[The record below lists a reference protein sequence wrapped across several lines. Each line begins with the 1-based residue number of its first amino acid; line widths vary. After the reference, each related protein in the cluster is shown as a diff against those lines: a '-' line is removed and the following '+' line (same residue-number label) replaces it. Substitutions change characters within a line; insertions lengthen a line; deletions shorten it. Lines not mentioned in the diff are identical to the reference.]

1 MAGSS
6 GKPLSQKLGLKPGF
20 CIFVDGA
27 PSDYRK
33 LVGAWPEGATLVKQ
47 AKPPLDAVHLFA
59 TDAKG
64 LAARLRRYREAIA
77 PDGMIWVS
85 WPKKTSGVSTDLSDV
100 VVRDTAL
107 PLGLVDIKV
116 CAVDEI
122 WSGLKFV
129 IPKAQ
134 RGGRAGAP

>member
-1 MAGSS
+1 MAGYS

-27 PSDYRK
+27 PKDYRK
-33 LVGAWPEGATLVKQ
+33 LVGAWPNGATLVTK
-47 AKPPLDAVHLFA
+47 ASGKLDAIHMFA
-59 TDAKG
+59 IEAKG
-64 LAARLRRYREAIA
+64 LAARLSKYRDAIA

-85 WPKKTSGVSTDLSDV
+85 WPKKSSGVATDLSDV

-116 CAVDEI
+116 CAIDEV

-134 RGGRAGAP
+134 RAK